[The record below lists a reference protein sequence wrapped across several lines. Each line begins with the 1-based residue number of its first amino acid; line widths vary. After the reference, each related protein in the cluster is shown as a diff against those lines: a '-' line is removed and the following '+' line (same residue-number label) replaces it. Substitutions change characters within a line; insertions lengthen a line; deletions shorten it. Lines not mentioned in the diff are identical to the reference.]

1 MNHDPLC
8 PVCVATDGLCDQNC
22 AACQCVL
29 IAKAREDESDRYVG
43 AAKVHWDAGHAWGLH
58 DARQAMRYEERSMM
72 RLGQENFTRG
82 LWIGWAVGALLMV
95 IPLIVL
101 AVTQ

>member
-1 MNHDPLC
+1 MSHDPLC
-8 PVCVATDGLCDQNC
+8 PWYPNTTEEVSCRICD
-22 AACQCVL
+22 V
-29 IAKAREDESDRYVG
+29 IARAREDEGNRYVG
-43 AAKVHWDAGHAWGLH
+43 AAKAHWHAGHAFGLH